1 MSVSLSE
8 LLELEISERIRVA
21 QAIWDSIAEIP
32 EAVPVSDTDRE
43 EIDRRLDAYY
53 REPDAGAP
61 WPEVR
66 ERLFGRR

>member
-8 LLELEISERIRVA
+8 LLELEISERIKVA

-53 REPDAGAP
+53 REPDAGKP

-66 ERLFGRR
+66 EKLFGRR

>member
-1 MSVSLSE
+1 VSLSE

-43 EIDRRLDAYY
+43 EIDRRLDSYY
-53 REPDAGAP
+53 REPDAGKP